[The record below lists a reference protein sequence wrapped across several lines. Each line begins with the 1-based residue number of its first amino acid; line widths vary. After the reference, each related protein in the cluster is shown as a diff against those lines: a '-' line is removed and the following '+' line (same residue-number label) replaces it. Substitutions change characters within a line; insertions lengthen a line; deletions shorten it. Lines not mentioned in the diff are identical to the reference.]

1 MKSPANGTANYNR
14 QSDFDTL
21 AAALNTLQDR
31 LQNMVYTAPGL
42 TIGSSAKAKIK
53 IANTIN
59 YSVDGIMY
67 TKATAEIA
75 FTATTHDLADG
86 EEAYYYLT
94 INASGTVTVTMGTE
108 ATTASGG
115 ATLDWSEAGSGT
127 IIGAV
132 HIATSGAAFDASTTE
147 LDAATVTDT
156 YYDAAGA
163 VVLFSDLEKYLS

>member
-1 MKSPANGTANYNR
+1 MKSPKNATANAEY
-14 QSDFDTL
+14 QADFDTL

-42 TIGSSAKAKIK
+42 AIGSAAKAKIL

-59 YSVDGIMY
+59 YSVDGLMY
-67 TKATAEIA
+67 TKATAEVA

-86 EEAYYYLT
+86 YEAYYYLT
-94 INASGTVTVTMGTE
+94 INAAGTVTVTMGTE
-108 ATTASGG
+108 ALSTVG
-115 ATLDWSEAGSGT
+115 ATLDWSEAGAGT

-132 HIATSGAAFDASTTE
+132 HIATSGAAFDAGTTE